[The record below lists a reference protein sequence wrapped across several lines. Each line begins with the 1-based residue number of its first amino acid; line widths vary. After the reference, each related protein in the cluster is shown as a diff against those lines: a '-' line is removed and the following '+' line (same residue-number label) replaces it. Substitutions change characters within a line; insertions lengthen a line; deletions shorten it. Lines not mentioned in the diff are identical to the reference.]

1 MTRTTPKGPTPSL
14 IGGTNGRPK
23 RVEVKKLSNC
33 YRCNEDLLK
42 GTICIEVP
50 KLGGAYS
57 SPRRMCDTCFKLMLS
72 KTASD
77 LAEIS
82 VL

>member
-1 MTRTTPKGPTPSL
+1 MTKTTPRGPTPSL
-14 IGGTNGRPK
+14 IGGANGRPK

-33 YRCNEDLLK
+33 YRCQEDLPK
-42 GTICIEVP
+42 GTMCIEVP

-57 SPRRMCDTCFKLMLS
+57 SPRRMCDACFKLMLS

-77 LAEIS
+77 LAEIN